1 MKIIE
6 AHGASI
12 PAIGLGTYTLKDEE
26 CSRLVA
32 KAIEV
37 GYRHLDTAKMYE
49 NEKAVGKGVRQSGH
63 DRSELFVTTK
73 VWWTDIGRDDLLASA
88 RRSVED
94 LDIGP
99 VDLMLIHWPNPD
111 IALEESIDALN
122 ETISEGLAKHIGV
135 ANFPNALF
143 REAAAMSA
151 NPLVCNQV
159 EYHPFLSQNSVL
171 EACRDNDAAL
181 VAYSPIGRGGELLS
195 KAPIVEAA
203 EAHGTSPA
211 QIVLAWHV
219 SQKNVGA
226 IPRTSNPDRL
236 AENIAVFDIEL
247 TEAQKAAIATLAS
260 PQGRM
265 VDPSFAPIWDRD

>member
-12 PAIGLGTYTLKDEE
+12 PAIGLGTYTLTGDD
-26 CSRLVA
+26 CSSLVA
-32 KAIEV
+32 KAIEA

-49 NEKAVGKGVRQSGH
+49 NEKAVGEGIRQSGI
-63 DRSELFVTTK
+63 DRSKLFVTSK

-88 RRSVED
+88 KKSIDD
-94 LDIGP
+94 LATGP
-99 VDLMLIHWPNPD
+99 VDLLLIHWPNPD
-111 IALEESIDALN
+111 VALEESIDALN
-122 ETISEGLAKHIGV
+122 ETISEGLARHIGV

-159 EYHPFLSQNSVL
+159 EYHPLLSQNSVL

-181 VAYSPIGRGGELLS
+181 ISYSPIGRGGELLAEEPVT
-195 KAPIVEAA
+195 KAAK
-203 EAHGTSPA
+203 AHGKSPA

-219 SQKNVGA
+219 SQTNVGA

-236 AENIAVFDIEL
+236 AENIDVFDIKLSAE
-247 TEAQKAAIATLAS
+247 EMASISALAL
-260 PQGRM
+260 PGGRM
-265 VDPSFAPIWDRD
+265 VDPSFAPVWDRD